1 MDMDSREMDTRV
13 KGIDEQ
19 DMRDEEGIN
28 RTGVLKRQAEWG
40 DEK

>member
-19 DMRDEEGIN
+19 DMRGEDGIN
-28 RTGVLKRQAEWG
+28 RTGVLKRQSEWS